1 MHIPTRDTAQQQ
13 IVPFAQALEEARRPN
28 PDYDV
33 SRWLYVP
40 NVYCDYRYILGTAG
54 EKPLI
59 CVGINPSTA
68 APNDLDN
75 TLKSVERIALANGYD
90 SFIMFNVYAQ
100 RATRPDDMEK
110 VCNPTLHRENMAAF
124 RWALEQTAAGA
135 PAVWAA
141 WGAIIEKR
149 PYLADC
155 LRDMIGIGNELG
167 ACWYS
172 AGARSKKGH
181 PHHPLYLRKDCTL
194 DPFDVSEYLEQSLNA
209 R

>member
-1 MHIPTRDTAQQQ
+1 MHIPTRDTLQQE
-13 IVPFAQALEEARRPN
+13 ILPFAQALEQARKPS

-40 NVYCDYRYILGTAG
+40 NTYRDYRYILGTAG

-110 VCNPTLHRENMAAF
+110 VCNPVLHQENMAAF
-124 RWALEQTAAGA
+124 RWALEQTKTGA

-141 WGAIIEKR
+141 WGTIIEKR
-149 PYLADC
+149 PYLAEC
-155 LRDMIGIGNELG
+155 LRDMIAVGEELG
-167 ACWYS
+167 AQWYS

-194 DPFDVSEYLEQSLNA
+194 DPFDVEGYLEQSLLA
-209 R
+209 

>member
-1 MHIPTRDTAQQQ
+1 MHIPTRDTLQQE
-13 IVPFAQALEEARRPN
+13 ILPFAQALEDARRPN
-28 PDYDV
+28 PEYDV

-40 NVYCDYRYILGTAG
+40 SMYCDYRYILGTAG

-110 VCNPTLHRENMAAF
+110 VCNPALHQENMAAF
-124 RWALEQTAAGA
+124 RWALEQTRTGT

-141 WGAIIEKR
+141 WGTIIEKR
-149 PYLADC
+149 PYLTDC
-155 LRDMIGIGNELG
+155 LRDMIAVGEELG
-167 ACWYS
+167 GRWYS

-194 DPFDVSEYLEQSLNA
+194 DPFDVAAYLEQCL
-209 R
+209 